1 MEEEPP
7 QSITPFVFSDPAGK
21 RWPRLRLALVIA
33 GVAIFVATV
42 LFVQTLFV
50 APQLNLPFS
59 LRQLKGQLKALA
71 TVNPAGQT
79 AANLALWEKFAA
91 TRIAGK
97 KPKPPIAP
105 TPPAHPRKKSPPNEV
120 HLAFYANGD
129 PYSYTSLEQHASQIT
144 HVCPEWM
151 AMANGTGEIQ
161 IDTDARL
168 LKLAAAKGF
177 ALMPLLTN
185 LVGDTWEPEAV
196 ENLAHSSTER
206 QDRFIQK
213 VLGILNE
220 AKAAGVIV
228 DWQQLDPAY
237 KKDITAFLDRF
248 TDALH
253 YDDKQLWLC
262 VQPGQDLDYIDF
274 EELSDNVDR
283 FVAMLFDET
292 SDVDPAGPL
301 GSKRWFEGWLTVLLD
316 GAETNQWIVA
326 LGSYGYDW
334 TNGGTKGEL
343 ISFPEAMSRASYA
356 QVAKTTVE
364 APAYNPYFY
373 YEDADKDHS
382 VWFLDVVTF
391 LNQLKRVRE
400 AKAGGFAI
408 YRLGTEDVA
417 IWDALGIPNDFKM
430 DTATRAPLEVLKS

>member
-1 MEEEPP
+1 MDESSPE
-7 QSITPFVFSDPAGK
+7 ITPFVFSDPAGK
-21 RWPRLRLALVIA
+21 RWPRLRLVLLIFGILVFL
-33 GVAIFVATV
+33 GTV

-59 LRQLKGQLKALA
+59 LRQLKGQLKALQ
-71 TVNPAGQT
+71 TVNPAGPA

-91 TRIAGK
+91 ARTAGK

-105 TPPAHPRKKSPPNEV
+105 APPAHPRKKLPANEV
-120 HLAFYANGD
+120 RLAFYTNGD
-129 PYSYTSLEQHASQIT
+129 PYSYTSLEQHAAQIT

-151 AMANGTGEIQ
+151 AMTNGAGDLQ
-161 IDTDARL
+161 IDADNRL
-168 LKLAAAKGF
+168 PKLAAARGF
-177 ALMPLLTN
+177 KLMPLLTN
-185 LVGDTWEPEAV
+185 LVGDTWQPEAV

-213 VLGILNE
+213 VLAILND

-228 DWQQLDPAY
+228 DWEQIDPAY

-274 EELSDNVDR
+274 EALSDNVDR

-292 SDVDPAGPL
+292 SDVDTPGPL
-301 GSKRWFEGWLTVLLD
+301 GSRRWFEGWLSVLLD
-316 GAETNQWIVA
+316 GADTKQWIIA

-334 TNGGTKGEL
+334 TAGAKKAEL

-356 QVAKTTVE
+356 KLAGVSVA
-364 APAYNPYFY
+364 APDYNPYFE
-373 YEDADKDHS
+373 YEDADKDHE
-382 VWFLDVVTF
+382 VWFLDVTTF
-391 LNQLKRVRE
+391 LNQLRHVRE
-400 AKAGGFAI
+400 AKAGGVAI
-408 YRLGTEDVA
+408 FRLGTEDVS
-417 IWDALGIPNDFKM
+417 IWDALSVRHDFKM
-430 DTATRAPLEVLKS
+430 DDASR